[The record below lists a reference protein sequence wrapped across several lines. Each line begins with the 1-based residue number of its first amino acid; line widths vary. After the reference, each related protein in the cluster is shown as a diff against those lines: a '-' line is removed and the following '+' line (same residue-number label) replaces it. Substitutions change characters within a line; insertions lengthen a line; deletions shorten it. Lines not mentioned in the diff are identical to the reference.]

1 MYEQPLSAAHSV
13 TESFWKVPFSL
24 LLPQLQLYGIHIEYL
39 GYQFLQFLVFLLLFL
54 ISSYFTF
61 EKDAGWLAK
70 NFPKLLRNCAVIP
83 SGHFYSGKHF
93 LKIEEKKQVRL
104 CWFCLGRIA
113 NSQIFY
119 TNHIFRPKSA
129 RKLPCSD
136 DYNLSSLLNNLAY
149 RAFKP

>member
-1 MYEQPLSAAHSV
+1 MNSPYLQHIQSQKVFEKFLSLFCCHSFSSTGYILNTWV
-13 TESFWKVPFSL
+13 TNSCN
-24 LLPQLQLYGIHIEYL
+24 
-39 GYQFLQFLVFLLLFL
+39 FLFFLLLFS

-113 NSQIFY
+113 NSQIFH

-136 DYNLSSLLNNLAY
+136 DYNLSSILNNLAY